1 MLKLTDLTNIARGFL
16 MGGADIIPGVS
27 GGTVALILGIYERL
41 ISAISHFDLTLF
53 DHVRNKR
60 WKEAAAHNDF
70 RFQVTLFTGI
80 ALGVI
85 SLAGLMHYLLEHQLQ
100 YTYSVFFGLI
110 LASSLLVGKLIEH
123 WSFLTIFGLIAG
135 CVFAFW
141 LIGQLP
147 QTPPSGAWYIFL
159 CGVIA
164 ICAMILPGISGAF
177 ILVLMG
183 KYSDL
188 TGSLRSVIHGNIT
201 GEAITDIVGFGI
213 GAFIGIVSFSKFL
226 KWLLSHYHQITM
238 SLLCGFMIGS
248 LRKLWPFTQDMTPEI
263 EKFKLKIF
271 EPIWPDFSLSS
282 TWISILL
289 AMLATAFVFLLDW
302 FTVKIAESNEEEKS
316 QTEQP
321 QES

>member
-1 MLKLTDLTNIARGFL
+1 

-41 ISAISHFDLTLF
+41 VTAISHFDLTLF
-53 DHVRNKR
+53 DHVRHRR
-60 WKEAAAHNDF
+60 WSEAADHNDC

-80 ALGVI
+80 ALGVA
-85 SLAGLMHYLLEHQLQ
+85 SLAGLMHYLLEHELQ

-110 LASSLLVGKLIEH
+110 LASSILVGKLITK
-123 WSFLTIFGLIAG
+123 WSAVSIIGLIAG
-135 CVFAFW
+135 CAFAFW

-147 QTPPSGAWYIFL
+147 QTPPSGVWYIFL

-188 TGSLRSVIHGNIT
+188 TGSLREVLHGNIT
-201 GEAITDIVGFGI
+201 AEAVTNIAGFGV

-238 SLLCGFMIGS
+238 ALLCGFMIGS
-248 LRKLWPFTQDMTPEI
+248 LRKLWPFTQDMTPDI
-263 EKFKLKIF
+263 VKFKLKTF
-271 EPIWPDFSLSS
+271 QPIMPDFSDSS
-282 TWISILL
+282 TWISIVL
-289 AMLATAFVFLLDW
+289 AIAATAFVFFLDW
-302 FTVKIAESNEEEKS
+302 VTVKLSKINADNETENIVKS
-316 QTEQP
+316 
-321 QES
+321 

>member
-1 MLKLTDLTNIARGFL
+1 MLKLSDLTNIARGFL

-41 ISAISHFDLTLF
+41 VTAISHFDLTLF
-53 DHVRNKR
+53 NHVRNRR

-70 RFQVTLFTGI
+70 RFQLTLFTGI
-80 ALGVI
+80 ALGVV
-85 SLAGLMHYLLEHQLQ
+85 SLAGLMHYLLEHQMQ
-100 YTYSVFFGLI
+100 HTYAVFFGLI
-110 LASSLLVGKLIEH
+110 LASSILVGKLIEN
-123 WSFLTIFGLIAG
+123 WNFVSVAGLIAG

-147 QTPPSGAWYIFL
+147 QTPPSGAWYIFV

-188 TGSLRSVIHGNIT
+188 TGSLRDLLHGNIT
-201 GEAITDIVGFGI
+201 AEGMTNIVGFGL

-248 LRKLWPFTQDMTPEI
+248 LRKLWPFTQDTTPEI

-271 EPIWPDFSLSS
+271 EPVMPDFGDGS
-282 TWISILL
+282 TWFSILL
-289 AMLATAFVFLLDW
+289 AVAATLFVFLLDW
-302 FTVKIAESNEEEKS
+302 ITVKISSSNES
-316 QTEQP
+316 PQP
-321 QES
+321 ETDTGN